1 MIRVK
6 ERKKIKDKMR
16 FVEREKKEDKKIKK
30 IFIYYVFLLFKKIN

>member
-16 FVEREKKEDKKIKK
+16 FVEREKKKKDTKIKNIYLLC
-30 IFIYYVFLLFKKIN
+30 IFVI